1 MTDSNR
7 PLVEAFYRA
16 SANRD
21 VEQVMGFIDDKV
33 EWILQGPIDVFA
45 FFGQRRGKA
54 AVLEGYR
61 EIARKLDVTG
71 YEVEALLVDGDRAAA
86 MIRLSSIV
94 RETGRRMS
102 VRTTQFSRWRDG
114 KIVDMRAVCDTY
126 DLVEQTLGVTLT
138 GTATAGEL
146 VFA

>member
-7 PLVEAFYRA
+7 SLVEAFYQA

-21 VEQVMGFIDDKV
+21 VERVMSFIDDKV

-45 FFGQRRGKA
+45 FFGMRRGKA

-61 EIARKLDVTG
+61 EIADKLEVVG

-86 MIRLSSIV
+86 MIRLTSIV
-94 RETGRRMS
+94 RATGRRMS

-126 DLVEQTLGVTLT
+126 DLVEQTLGVPLT
-138 GTATAGEL
+138 GTANAGEL

>member
-7 PLVEAFYRA
+7 PLVEAFYQA

-21 VEQVMGFIDDKV
+21 IDQVMNFIDDKV

-45 FFGQRRGKA
+45 FFGLRRGKA
-54 AVLEGYR
+54 AVLDGYR
-61 EIARKLDVTG
+61 EIARKLEVTG

-94 RETGRRMS
+94 RQTGRRMS

-126 DLVEQTLGVTLT
+126 DLVEQTLGVPLT
-138 GTATAGEL
+138 GTANAGEL

>member
-7 PLVEAFYRA
+7 PLVEAFYKA
-16 SANRD
+16 SADRD
-21 VEQVMGFIDDKV
+21 VQRVMSFIDDKV

-45 FFGQRRGKA
+45 FFGMRRGKA

-61 EIARKLDVTG
+61 EIADKLEVVG

-86 MIRLSSIV
+86 MIRLTSIV
-94 RETGRRMS
+94 RATGRRMS

-126 DLVEQTLGVTLT
+126 DLVEQTLGVPLA
-138 GTATAGEL
+138 GSANAGEL

>member
-21 VEQVMGFIDDKV
+21 VDQAMSFIDDKV
-33 EWILQGPIDVFA
+33 DWILQGPIDVFA

-61 EIARKLDVTG
+61 EIARKLEVTG

-94 RETGRRMS
+94 RETGRTMS

-138 GTATAGEL
+138 GAATAGEL